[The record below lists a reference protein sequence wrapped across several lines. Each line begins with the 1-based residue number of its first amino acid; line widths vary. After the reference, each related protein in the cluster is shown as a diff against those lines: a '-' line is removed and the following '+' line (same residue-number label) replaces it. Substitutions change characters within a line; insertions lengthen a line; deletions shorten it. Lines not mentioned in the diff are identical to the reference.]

1 MCAFLRQEQRDF
13 YVCVYVCVCVCVC
26 GGGGGVIV
34 PGAPEGSTGRL
45 IIFVVAFGEA
55 CAYLLLQYMT
65 DLFLRSEISCLH
77 GVLNRFI
84 RKFGH

>member
-13 YVCVYVCVCVCVC
+13 YVCVYVCVW
-26 GGGGGVIV
+26 GGVIV
-34 PGAPEGSTGRL
+34 PGPPEGSTGRL
-45 IIFVVAFGEA
+45 IIFVVAFAEA